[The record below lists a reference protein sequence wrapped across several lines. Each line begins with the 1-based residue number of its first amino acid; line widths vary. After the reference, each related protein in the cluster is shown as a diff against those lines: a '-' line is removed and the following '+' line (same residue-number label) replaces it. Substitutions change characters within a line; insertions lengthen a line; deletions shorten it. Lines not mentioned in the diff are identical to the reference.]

1 MRKIRDYFFEENEF
15 SRSIFLT
22 GMAAIIFFMEVLLR
36 KIIVAHFF
44 WQDRIYNGTCLLYIY
59 IAISILNIWFV
70 PKWCKNKSLARMAVT
85 GLAPAAAVMSLRWVF
100 TGFIT
105 ARILLLFM
113 IIYTVYILFQM
124 SRSLMR
130 KKKYGII
137 GKGIHKLLSVLSI
150 ISVIGMLGY
159 FQTGMDPVDTRTVG
173 SVVAAEDGHLWES
186 NRDILKSWKEG
197 NYTELSEEEKESLFQ
212 NTIILECQYFGI
224 EPIKMK
230 VENLESDTLMG
241 YYSDDSYTISINH
254 KIFDMP
260 REEVLDT
267 LMHETHHAYI
277 HKAVQSVD
285 WNDKNIEKNKELR
298 IYKDLRIYKRGI
310 ENYVSADVNQYR
322 YYYNPIETAAREY
335 AQEWGPK
342 LLEFADSIKE

>member
-1 MRKIRDYFFEENEF
+1 
-15 SRSIFLT
+15 
-22 GMAAIIFFMEVLLR
+22 
-36 KIIVAHFF
+36 
-44 WQDRIYNGTCLLYIY
+44 
-59 IAISILNIWFV
+59 
-70 PKWCKNKSLARMAVT
+70 MAVT